1 MDTDSL
7 VMIKKEYPGHLY
19 FKLVTFALASILIYG
34 CNNITNGDDQAKDI
48 TDFEATVRYI
58 DLEGG
63 FWGLISADGSRYL
76 PVKLEE
82 KYRKDGLNVSVKARI
97 LEDRA
102 DFRMWGSQV
111 EILEIKAIRGS
122 GNAE

>member
-1 MDTDSL
+1 MDPDSL

-19 FKLVTFALASILIYG
+19 FKLVMFALACVLIYG
-34 CNNITNGDDQAKDI
+34 CNNMTNGDNPENDI
-48 TDFEATVRYI
+48 TDFQATVRYI

-63 FWGLISADGSRYL
+63 FWGFISADGSRYL

-97 LEDRA
+97 LKDTA

-111 EILEIKAIRGS
+111 KILEIKATKGS
-122 GNAE
+122 ENAE